1 MNFIN
6 CLKLDAD
13 RVKIE
18 ECEVVKC
25 LCRATTCPKT
35 DGRNGRKD
43 FSFTAKWKL
52 YRNNHAGFTS
62 ENKREGF
69 LLICTNI

>member
-35 DGRNGRKD
+35 DGRND
-43 FSFTAKWKL
+43 FSFTAKWK
-52 YRNNHAGFTS
+52 
-62 ENKREGF
+62 
-69 LLICTNI
+69 

>member
-18 ECEVVKC
+18 ECEV
-25 LCRATTCPKT
+25 
-35 DGRNGRKD
+35 
-43 FSFTAKWKL
+43 AKVVQRHVQKL
-52 YRNNHAGFTS
+52 TEETIFFHGKMEIIIS
-62 ENKREGF
+62 Q
-69 LLICTNI
+69 